1 MKDYE
6 ILYLTSGVISTIFQ
20 LVIIVATGILLF
32 KKRSVATGLMFVGSL
47 LSVAF
52 YGFSLFG
59 STLVARQ
66 GAEDLVKFNAIF
78 SIVNQIPHIL
88 FAVGLLL
95 FIIQYTKKENDSKN
109 I

>member
-6 ILYLTSGVISTIFQ
+6 ILYLTGGVISTILQ
-20 LVIIVATGILLF
+20 LVVIVATGILLF
-32 KKRSVATGLMFVGSL
+32 KKRSLAAGLMFIGSL
-47 LSVAF
+47 LTVLF

-78 SIVNQIPHIL
+78 SIVNQIPHML
-88 FAVGLLL
+88 FAIGLLL
-95 FIIQYTKKENDSKN
+95 FIIGYVKKGNDSKN